1 MAQIDLYRVGEMGG
15 RSPWVF
21 SVYGGFDVLMT
32 SRLRGTLGAMYWNHD
47 QRAMELRTDA
57 EGFSRKE
64 MVRSHDVY
72 PTLDLIWSF

>member
-1 MAQIDLYRVGEMGG
+1 MAQIDLYGVGEMGG
-15 RSPWVF
+15 RSHGLL
-21 SVYGGFDVLMT
+21 SVRWIRCTHDIET
-32 SRLRGTLGAMYWNHD
+32 ARHSGAMYWNHD